1 MVFFGDGGVGDGRA
15 GNKQSIIPKHVA
27 LVSDVNSKVSQ
38 GCTDVNDLV
47 NCCPCS
53 NKFRPIGCS
62 FNCRL
67 PFSLCINWCL
77 V

>member
-1 MVFFGDGGVGDGRA
+1 MVSFGDGGVGDGRA
-15 GNKQSIIPKHVA
+15 GDNLSIVPKHVA
-27 LVSDVNSKVSQ
+27 LVSDGNSKVSQ

-53 NKFRPIGCS
+53 NKFRSIGCS
-62 FNCRL
+62 FNCGL
-67 PFSLCINWCL
+67 PFGVCINWCL